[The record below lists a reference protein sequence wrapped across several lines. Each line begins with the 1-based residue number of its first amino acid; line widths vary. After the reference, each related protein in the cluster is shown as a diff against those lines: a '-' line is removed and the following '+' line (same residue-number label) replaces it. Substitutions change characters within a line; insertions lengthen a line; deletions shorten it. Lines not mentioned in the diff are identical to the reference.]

1 MTRRYILALIALVVS
16 TSAVWAQEYNQL
28 NDDGTFTGANDAF
41 GGRRDSTKHKDKVIP
56 KGLTIPPETSAL
68 RE

>member
-41 GGRRDSTKHKDKVIP
+41 
-56 KGLTIPPETSAL
+56 
-68 RE
+68 